1 MLESEVFDICYNIN
15 ELILNSQMDTARTEV
30 IKLLDRLNR
39 EGKEYSPMVN
49 HFIREVGLF
58 PYIDKNTASWQEQA
72 VFEAYK
78 TDLGGGEQKTL
89 HSAQSRVLKRLL
101 AGAPT
106 SFGKSFIIDA
116 FISIRKPDNVVIIV
130 PTIAL
135 ADETRR
141 RIEHKFSGMYKIIT
155 TTDATLR
162 ERNILILPQERSFAY
177 VGKFESI
184 DMLIVDEFYKAS
196 SSFDDSRSTSLLSAM
211 IELGKIAKQKYYL
224 APNIHNIKENVFTK
238 GMQFMRF
245 TDFKTVITMASK
257 VYEKMGIDEN
267 KNDFKATKLLD
278 ILRKHKTKTLV
289 YAGSYDNINTISK
302 LLTNNMP
309 NKENDL
315 LNNFYDWL
323 RINYGESF
331 SLCNLSRIGVGV
343 HNGRMH
349 RSLSQIQVKLF
360 ELRNGIDTIVSTS
373 SIIEGVNT
381 QAEQVVVWSNKNG
394 NRKFDYFTYRNIIGR
409 AGRMLKYFV
418 GKVYLLEEPPAQENT
433 ILDIEFP
440 EDVVEMLDS
449 ENPGVEINDEQN
461 NQIKEYESYMSETL
475 GKDVFNKIRNN
486 SLIKLCKPSQ
496 LRFLVGKIKENR
508 NWPNGFESLAST
520 NSYYWRNPISDVAD
534 MLGDN
539 MKGLMKIAIW
549 KFPQNW
555 QKSMAEIHGE
565 LVKDGYEFS
574 QEDLFHAERYM
585 SFNLC
590 SILNVI
596 SILKRLIYP
605 DTPDISLFLAKA
617 ANAFLPKLVYQLE
630 EYGLPRTLSRK
641 IQNSGLIDLE
651 NDEMEV
657 SDIIEEFKKI
667 GYDKLTESI
676 QDIHQ
681 FEKFILKYFYSGI
694 S

>member
-1 MLESEVFDICYNIN
+1 MYDGIRVTEAVESYVFFDSGFRNPLLER
-15 ELILNSQMDTARTEV
+15 LIR
-30 IKLLDRLNR
+30 
-39 EGKEYSPMVN
+39 
-49 HFIREVGLF
+49 
-58 PYIDKNTASWQEQA
+58 
-72 VFEAYK
+72 
-78 TDLGGGEQKTL
+78 
-89 HSAQSRVLKRLL
+89 HSS
-101 AGAPT
+101 
-106 SFGKSFIIDA
+106 
-116 FISIRKPDNVVIIV
+116 
-130 PTIAL
+130 
-135 ADETRR
+135 
-141 RIEHKFSGMYKIIT
+141 
-155 TTDATLR
+155 
-162 ERNILILPQERSFAY
+162 
-177 VGKFESI
+177 

>member
-1 MLESEVFDICYNIN
+1 M
-15 ELILNSQMDTARTEV
+15 
-30 IKLLDRLNR
+30 
-39 EGKEYSPMVN
+39 
-49 HFIREVGLF
+49 
-58 PYIDKNTASWQEQA
+58 
-72 VFEAYK
+72 
-78 TDLGGGEQKTL
+78 
-89 HSAQSRVLKRLL
+89 
-101 AGAPT
+101 
-106 SFGKSFIIDA
+106 
-116 FISIRKPDNVVIIV
+116 
-130 PTIAL
+130 
-135 ADETRR
+135 
-141 RIEHKFSGMYKIIT
+141 
-155 TTDATLR
+155 
-162 ERNILILPQERSFAY
+162 
-177 VGKFESI
+177 
-184 DMLIVDEFYKAS
+184 
-196 SSFDDSRSTSLLSAM
+196 
-211 IELGKIAKQKYYL
+211 
-224 APNIHNIKENVFTK
+224 
-238 GMQFMRF
+238 
-245 TDFKTVITMASK
+245 
-257 VYEKMGIDEN
+257 
-267 KNDFKATKLLD
+267 
-278 ILRKHKTKTLV
+278 
-289 YAGSYDNINTISK
+289 
-302 LLTNNMP
+302 
-309 NKENDL
+309 
-315 LNNFYDWL
+315 NNFYDWL